1 MLAHRFYYTLKPFLP
16 WRLRIRLRRIVA
28 SHKLEACA
36 PIWPIDESASRP
48 PPGWTGWPDGKKFA
62 VVLTHDVEGPEGLA
76 KCRQLAE
83 LEMQLGFRSSF
94 NFIPEG
100 SYSAPRELRE
110 WLVAN
115 GFEVGVHDLK
125 HDGRLYGSR
134 RGFAEKAARINKYLQ
149 DWKAVGFRSGFM
161 LRNLDWIHQLD
172 VVYDSSTFDTDPFEP
187 QSNGTRTIFP
197 FWIPA
202 RASDTSARRGYVE
215 LPYTLPQDSTLF
227 LVLKKT
233 SPDIWLKKTDWIARH
248 GGMALVNVHP
258 DYVNFTSSPSASREY
273 PVAAYADLL
282 RHIAQN
288 YAGQYWQPLPGKLAS
303 WFKAAMPQSV
313 TSSGEAGTVSPP
325 AALRGRKAA
334 VILYSYYPSDPRPRR
349 AAEAMVEAGMEVDLL
364 CLSESPDSPR
374 EEFVRGVRVF
384 RLPMQRRRGSRLNY
398 LWQYG
403 RFFFSSLWFL
413 TRRGLRWKY
422 DVVHVHNMPDFLAF
436 AALIPKLRGARV
448 ILDLHDP
455 MPELM
460 ITIYNLRPDKSV
472 VRILRAL
479 ERWSIRFADLT
490 LTPNLAFKNLF
501 AARSQRSNRI
511 EIVMNSPQQEI
522 FDPDRFAAES
532 LAGHDRRE
540 FRIMHHGSIVHRH
553 GIDLLVEAVAL
564 LRPKIPGIR
573 LDIYGAETWFLHTVL
588 QRAQEQGVADIVEY
602 HGAKTQA
609 EIAHAIRRCDL
620 GVVPNRHSI
629 FTEINFPTRLFEYLS
644 LQRPVIAPRTQGIRD
659 YFSDDQ
665 IIYFEPGNAAD
676 LAARMLW
683 VWEHPAETQEFV
695 RTGIDIYRHHL
706 WSQEKGRFLRLV
718 SSLLAPS

>member
-1 MLAHRFYYTLKPFLP
+1 
-16 WRLRIRLRRIVA
+16 
-28 SHKLEACA
+28 
-36 PIWPIDESASRP
+36 
-48 PPGWTGWPDGKKFA
+48 
-62 VVLTHDVEGPEGLA
+62 
-76 KCRQLAE
+76 
-83 LEMQLGFRSSF
+83 
-94 NFIPEG
+94 
-100 SYSAPRELRE
+100 
-110 WLVAN
+110 
-115 GFEVGVHDLK
+115 VGVHDLK

-202 RASDTSARRGYVE
+202 RAPDTAARRGYVE

-313 TSSGEAGTVSPP
+313 TSSGEAGTVGPP

-403 RFFFSSLWFL
+403 RFFFCSHWFV
-413 TRRGLRWKY
+413 TPRG
-422 DVVHVHNMPDFLAF
+422 
-436 AALIPKLRGARV
+436 
-448 ILDLHDP
+448 
-455 MPELM
+455 
-460 ITIYNLRPDKSV
+460 
-472 VRILRAL
+472 
-479 ERWSIRFADLT
+479 
-490 LTPNLAFKNLF
+490 
-501 AARSQRSNRI
+501 
-511 EIVMNSPQQEI
+511 
-522 FDPDRFAAES
+522 
-532 LAGHDRRE
+532 
-540 FRIMHHGSIVHRH
+540 
-553 GIDLLVEAVAL
+553 
-564 LRPKIPGIR
+564 
-573 LDIYGAETWFLHTVL
+573 
-588 QRAQEQGVADIVEY
+588 QG
-602 HGAKTQA
+602 GK
-609 EIAHAIRRCDL
+609 
-620 GVVPNRHSI
+620 
-629 FTEINFPTRLFEYLS
+629 
-644 LQRPVIAPRTQGIRD
+644 
-659 YFSDDQ
+659 
-665 IIYFEPGNAAD
+665 
-676 LAARMLW
+676 
-683 VWEHPAETQEFV
+683 
-695 RTGIDIYRHHL
+695 
-706 WSQEKGRFLRLV
+706 
-718 SSLLAPS
+718 